1 MNNGKEVTASAKFT
15 PETSE
20 GSVDVTFTF
29 DASDLDGHTFVA
41 YEQMYDVKTGALI
54 GTHEDINDEDQSVHA
69 PKITYNSNKQKR
81 WFSQRETF

>member
-69 PKITYNSNKQKR
+69 PKLHTTATNKKMVL
-81 WFSQRETF
+81 TT

>member
-41 YEQMYDVKTGALI
+41 YEQMYDVKTGPGQL
-54 GTHEDINDEDQSVHA
+54 TVFML
-69 PKITYNSNKQKR
+69 T
-81 WFSQRETF
+81 QRLLM